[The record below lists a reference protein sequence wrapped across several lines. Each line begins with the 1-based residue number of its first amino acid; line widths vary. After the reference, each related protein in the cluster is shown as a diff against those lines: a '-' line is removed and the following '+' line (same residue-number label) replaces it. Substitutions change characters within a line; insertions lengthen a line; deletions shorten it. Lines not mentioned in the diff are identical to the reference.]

1 MVSSSDRYSGN
12 LVTTDISK
20 TYNPVLEQKMIGA
33 TASKHAPAFL
43 NNIQILRGFAALAV
57 VIYHTGTVFGVRT
70 QFQAVPVFFV
80 ISGFIMSYIAGESS
94 LEFAAHRILR
104 IVPLYWFATILF
116 LLLANQGLLNPVY
129 LLSVWAHWMISE
141 PWRIA
146 AWLWQHRGMDT
157 IGAWTTLLCSLL
169 FIPHPNARGE
179 FYPLLGVGWSIN
191 MEMFFYLLF
200 TVALAVN
207 SKIAPFLVAVTLTAL
222 ITIRMTYGFP
232 FAALNFLTDLPGVF
246 FVLGIAI
253 FYLWRW
259 TSVNWLRHHKRVLV
273 ALSASGVCGYVWLQL
288 GSPDSFGERPAIVGY
303 VLPPVLIFVALL
315 LEKSE
320 FILHWRPLIVLGNI
334 SYALYLT
341 DPIFAEIVR
350 ASGEKWALLN
360 ANSGYLAY
368 PAVLVPSILAG
379 ALLHYRLEVPM
390 TRRLRRWY
398 EGMRQPMGAF
408 LIRRTSAG

>member
-1 MVSSSDRYSGN
+1 MSSDRPSAN
-12 LVTTDISK
+12 HVTTDIPK
-20 TYNPVLEQKMIGA
+20 TYNPVLEQSMAGA

-43 NNIQILRGFAALAV
+43 SNIQVLRGLAALAV

-94 LEFAAHRILR
+94 VEFAAHRIMR
-104 IVPLYWFATILF
+104 IVPLYWLATILF
-116 LLLANQGLLNPVY
+116 LVLNNQGLLNPVY
-129 LLSVWAHWMISE
+129 SLSVWAHWIISE

-146 AWLWQHRGMDT
+146 GWVWQHRGMDT
-157 IGAWTTLLCSLL
+157 IAAWSMLLRSLL
-169 FIPHPNARGE
+169 FIPYPSAGGE
-179 FYPLLGVGWSIN
+179 FYPLLAVGWSIN

-207 SKIAPFLVAVTLTAL
+207 SKVAPFLVAVALTAL
-222 ITIRMTYGFP
+222 IAIRTAYGFP

-259 TSVNWLRHHKRVLV
+259 TSADWLRRHKPVLI
-273 ALSASGVCGYVWLQL
+273 ALSASGVCAYVWLQL
-288 GSPDSFGERPAIVGY
+288 ALPGSFGERPAIIGY
-303 VLPPVLIFVALL
+303 LLPPVLIFGALL

-320 FILHWRPLIVLGNI
+320 LALPWRPLIVLGNI

-341 DPIFAEIVR
+341 HPIFAEIVR
-350 ASGEKWALLN
+350 ASGGQLALLN

-368 PAVLVPSILAG
+368 PAVIVPSILAA
-379 ALLHYRLEVPM
+379 ALVHYRLEVPM
-390 TRRLRRWY
+390 TRRLRRGY
-398 EGMRQPMGAF
+398 EDMRQSTGF
-408 LIRRTSAG
+408 LVRRASAG